1 MARVFRPGDA
11 RPLNLAGRSSS
22 EIVSRATG
30 ARAVTLRLVEI
41 PVARPDDRPRQP
53 HSHAGIEECIFVLSG
68 RGTTYAEGS
77 EYALGPGDTILLEPG
92 ERHVTRNT
100 GSEPLVLLCFYPSAD
115 VASVTK
121 ESSPS

>member
-1 MARVFRPGDA
+1 MARVFRSGDA
-11 RPLNLAGRSSS
+11 RPLNLAGRSSF

-41 PVARPDDRPRQP
+41 PVARPDDQPRPP
-53 HSHAGIEECIFVLSG
+53 HSHAGTEECIFVLSG
-68 RGTTYAEGS
+68 RGTTHAEGA
-77 EYALGPGDTILLEPG
+77 EYDLAPGDTILLEPG

-100 GSEPLVLLCFYPSAD
+100 GTEPLVLLCFYPSAD
-115 VASVTK
+115 VASVTR